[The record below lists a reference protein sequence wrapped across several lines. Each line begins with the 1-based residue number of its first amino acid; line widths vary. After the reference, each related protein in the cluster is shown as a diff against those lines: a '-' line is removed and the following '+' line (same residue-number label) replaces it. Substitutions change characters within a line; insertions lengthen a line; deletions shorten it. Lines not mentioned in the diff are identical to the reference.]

1 MSLVISHFLI
11 GPPSSGKSTFAH
23 QLAQLIPTARI
34 VSTDATRAL
43 LFGDESIQGDWSL
56 IEENVLS
63 QMQESFQ
70 AGQPVIYDA
79 TNAKPEWRTSLL
91 SRVRD
96 DNVQWMAWHLQ
107 TPLALC
113 KVWNKQRQRLV
124 PEIVIEEFFQALQE
138 FPPALNEGFAIVNS
152 VDVTERGFD
161 IVQVERL
168 LERLLVK
175 DYQAVE

>member
-23 QLAQLIPTARI
+23 QLAKLIPTARI
-34 VSTDATRAL
+34 VSTDATRAF
-43 LFGDESIQGDWSL
+43 LFGDETIQGDWSL

-63 QMQESFQ
+63 QMQEAFKL
-70 AGQPVIYDA
+70 GQPVIYDA

-113 KVWNKQRQRLV
+113 KVWNRQRLRLV
-124 PEIVIEEFFQALQE
+124 PETVIEEFFQALQE
-138 FPPALNEGFAIVNS
+138 FPPTQNEGFAIINS

-161 IVQVERL
+161 ITQVEPL
-168 LERLLVK
+168 LNKVVG
-175 DYQAVE
+175 Q